1 MATKSRL
8 PLALGVTALGGV
20 GFYLYSAGGDT
31 KAARKQAEGD
41 AHKFKGRV
49 QDREQQAVTDAEKL
63 GKQAGA
69 KFDNAVRSVSKTQA
83 ELQKAQAD
91 AEARSKEVK
100 DAALK
105 KVNEFDKKVE
115 DEASKAKSGLSGW
128 FGGANK

>member
-1 MATKSRL
+1 MANKSRL
-8 PLALGVTALGGV
+8 PLALGVTALGGI

-31 KAARKQAEGD
+31 KAARNQAEGD

-49 QDREQQAVTDAEKL
+49 QDQGQQAATDAQKL
-63 GKQAGA
+63 GKEAGA
-69 KFDNAVRSVSKTQA
+69 KFDNAVAKTQA

-91 AEARSKEVK
+91 AEARSKDAK

-115 DEASKAKSGLSGW
+115 DEASKAKSGLSSW
-128 FGGANK
+128 FGGSNK